1 MKKSKLLLFVLLMSI
16 AVSSVSAD
24 DYNMLD
30 GLGRGFANITLGW
43 LEIPRGLT
51 YYSVEYPVIGV
62 IPGVMQGAGM
72 TVVRTVGG
80 LVDFITLGFLRPGNT
95 VYDGMDEPLY
105 PWQAPWLPTEEEE
118 EEE

>member
-1 MKKSKLLLFVLLMSI
+1 MRKSKLLLFTLLI
-16 AVSSVSAD
+16 CVATFSVVAD
-24 DYNMLD
+24 DYDMLD

-43 LEIPRGLT
+43 LEVPRGLT

-72 TVVRTVGG
+72 TVVRTFGG
-80 LVDFITLGFLRPGNT
+80 LIDLVTLGYLKPGNT

-105 PWQAPWLPTEEEE
+105 PWQAPWLPTEENEE
-118 EEE
+118 E